1 MQNSSSDN
9 PYDDSNFISYH
20 ESIDSTSS
28 TDKYHKRKMTPMES
42 MFLKYTLNTS
52 EDALSNKYNVTS
64 KNKNKKEYLS
74 FLKYKDANKIQRYH
88 MLLRKNGLGRLFFY
102 NLRKMY
108 NYVYNLYDFI
118 PLYLIQN
125 ILIHYYDIYQHVNQY
140 YYHDDK
146 EYPTFFTQQNEDDEY
161 EYTKFSKNFFNTN
174 KWKKMYSKYEDK
186 LNNETYPE
194 PPKKYISN
202 KQRHKENILIYQ
214 NLQNDH
220 MNNHYNIANNDIENK
235 NQTNSSYL
243 FNVHHQNCPSLSS
256 NNLVNINST
265 LINDHHFVQ
274 TNNDHMN
281 IIQHME
287 NIQEMSECNLKTDQ
301 NNNIFNFP
309 QDKINPDTMKKN
321 EKMEFSVNKKIK
333 TNHNTT
339 GYNKRNNDRYNYS
352 STPNFFGKDEYD
364 NTSYEDYIKKK
375 KKTSLQQVEENEII
389 I

>member
-1 MQNSSSDN
+1 
-9 PYDDSNFISYH
+9 
-20 ESIDSTSS
+20 
-28 TDKYHKRKMTPMES
+28 
-42 MFLKYTLNTS
+42 
-52 EDALSNKYNVTS
+52 
-64 KNKNKKEYLS
+64 
-74 FLKYKDANKIQRYH
+74 
-88 MLLRKNGLGRLFFY
+88 
-102 NLRKMY
+102 MY

-287 NIQEMSECNLKTDQ
+287 NIPEMSECNLKTDQ

-309 QDKINPDTMKKN
+309 QDKINTDTMKKN

-375 KKTSLQQVEENEII
+375 KKKLLFNK
-389 I
+389 